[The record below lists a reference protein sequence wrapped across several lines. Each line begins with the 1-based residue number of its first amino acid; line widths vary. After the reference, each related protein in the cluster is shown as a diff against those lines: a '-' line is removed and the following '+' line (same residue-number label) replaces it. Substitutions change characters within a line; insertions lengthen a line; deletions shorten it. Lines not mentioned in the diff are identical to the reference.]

1 MNVFTYGSLMYPR
14 VWERVVSGRYRSVRG
29 TVRGFER
36 RRISGEVYPALVRG
50 APEGA
55 VEGVLYLEVSEA
67 DVAALDRFEG
77 EPYARVEVVVDGAD
91 GSSYPASTYLYLD
104 AARVEE
110 APWEAGR
117 FEGEDLAYFLD
128 TYCRERAQG

>member
-14 VWERVVSGRYRSVRG
+14 VWELVVSGHYRSLRG

-50 APEGA
+50 APESA
-55 VEGVLYLEVSEA
+55 VEGVLYLDVSAA

-77 EPYARVEVVVDGAD
+77 EPYARVETGVRGVV
-91 GSSYPASTYLYLD
+91 SQ
-104 AARVEE
+104 ARQVV
-110 APWEAGR
+110 AR
-117 FEGEDLAYFLD
+117 NRL
-128 TYCRERAQG
+128 